1 MQGGVRSIS
10 ETRAVIRSRVF
21 PPTLWTWFTDDD
33 GEKKQT
39 SRRGHV
45 RTEST
50 CDAGSH
56 FLYPTLHA
64 CPDTATKEASRT
76 NFIHKYIHRRK
87 TAPTWH
93 PHPAT
98 FPPRPGTSSW
108 SSSSTRTRT
117 TRRRRSRRIAPLRT
131 TRCPLPA
138 SRKVRLRTPGKDLA
152 PPRRSG

>member
-10 ETRAVIRSRVF
+10 DTRAVIRSRVF

-39 SRRGHV
+39 SRRGLGVTPAPTSCTQPYTHV
-45 RTEST
+45 
-50 CDAGSH
+50 
-56 FLYPTLHA
+56 PTPPQKKHA
-64 CPDTATKEASRT
+64 RT
-76 NFIHKYIHRRK
+76 NFIHTYTHRRK